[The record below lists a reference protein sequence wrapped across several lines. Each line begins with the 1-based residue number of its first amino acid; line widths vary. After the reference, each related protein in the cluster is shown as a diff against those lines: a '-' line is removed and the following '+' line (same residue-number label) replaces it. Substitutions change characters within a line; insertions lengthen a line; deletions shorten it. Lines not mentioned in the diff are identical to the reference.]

1 MREIILDTET
11 TGLDPVSGHRLVE
24 IACLEVVNCIPTG
37 AFFHAYINPEREVP
51 VEATKV
57 HGLTREFLKDF
68 PVFNDIHQKFLEFIQ
83 DTPLVIHNADFDLK
97 FINFELHQALITP
110 LKNPIVDTLRLARQR
125 FPGSPASLD
134 ALCRRFKIDASNRTL
149 HGALVDCELLASVY
163 LEFCGGRQ
171 RGLELA
177 KETKQKEPSVLVGVS
192 DLFVHYQE
200 RPFRAPRNFPA
211 SEEEK
216 KRHQM
221 FLSSKINVV

>member
-11 TGLDPVSGHRLVE
+11 TGLDPFSGHRLVE

-51 VEATKV
+51 AEATKV

-68 PVFNDIHQKFLEFIQ
+68 PVFNDVHQKFLEFIH
-83 DTPLVIHNADFDLK
+83 DAPLVIHNADFDLK
-97 FINFELHQALITP
+97 FINFELHQALISP
-110 LKNPIVDTLRLARQR
+110 LKNPVVDTLRLARER

-177 KETKQKEPSVLVGVS
+177 RKNREKGSWARVVTS
-192 DLFVHYQE
+192 DLFIHYQE
-200 RPFRAPRNFPA
+200 RLFREPRNFPV
-211 SEEEK
+211 SVEEK
-216 KRHQM
+216 ERRKA
-221 FLSSKINVV
+221 FLKERW